1 MTSGNKLS
9 NAGLG
14 HLRPNEAQDSQFAIR
29 NSHFPRGRG
38 SEGGFSLVELLIVIA
53 VMSILT
59 VISVFALRS
68 NKRSYAPDDEA
79 NQIVSFFREAHQRAL
94 SQRQTQ
100 RVTIDRANLLVK
112 LMDEGLLPGGDE
124 VEIIR
129 GKLNGTVNMTQPSIG
144 GTLLPLP
151 PAPYNYNSAVF
162 TASVA
167 QYRFRGDGSVVDP
180 LGNSVSATFYFTP
193 IDMNDQSGTLV
204 RAVTLFGPS
213 GSTRAW
219 KYDAA
224 NTKFISGAW

>member
-1 MTSGNKLS
+1 MAWGRKHSDSTL
-9 NAGLG
+9 A
-14 HLRPNEAQDSQFAIR
+14 RP
-29 NSHFPRGRG
+29 G
-38 SEGGFSLVELLIVIA
+38 SEAGFSLIELLIVVAIGI
-53 VMSILT
+53 ILT
-59 VISVFALRS
+59 TISIFALRS
-68 NKRSYAPDDEA
+68 SKRSYAPDDEA

-94 SQRQTQ
+94 TQRQTQ
-100 RVTIDRANLLVK
+100 RVTIDRNALVVR

-129 GKLNGTVNMTQPSIG
+129 GKLNGTVAMTQPTVG

-151 PAPYNYNSAVF
+151 AAPYNYNAAVF
-162 TASVA
+162 TDAVA
-167 QYRFRGDGSVVDP
+167 QYRFRADGSVTDS

-193 IDMNDQSGTLV
+193 LDMTDESSTLV

-224 NTKFISGAW
+224 NTRFISGAW

>member
-1 MTSGNKLS
+1 MKSEAKRRDVMAWGRKHSDSTL
-9 NAGLG
+9 A
-14 HLRPNEAQDSQFAIR
+14 RP
-29 NSHFPRGRG
+29 G
-38 SEGGFSLVELLIVIA
+38 SEAGFSLIELLIVIA
-53 VMSILT
+53 MVVILT
-59 VISVFALRS
+59 TISVFALRS
-68 NKRSYAPDDEA
+68 SKRSYATDDEA
-79 NQIVSFFREAHQRAL
+79 NQIVSFFREAHQRAI

-100 RVTIDRANLLVK
+100 RVTIDRVNLVVR

-129 GKLNGTVNMTQPSIG
+129 GKLNGTVAMTQPTIG

-167 QYRFRGDGSVVDP
+167 QFRFRADGSVVDP
-180 LGNSVSATFYFTP
+180 LGNSVSATFFFTP
-193 IDMNDQSGTLV
+193 LDMNDQSGNLV
-204 RAVTLFGPS
+204 RVVTLFGPS

-224 NTKFISGAW
+224 NTRFISGAW